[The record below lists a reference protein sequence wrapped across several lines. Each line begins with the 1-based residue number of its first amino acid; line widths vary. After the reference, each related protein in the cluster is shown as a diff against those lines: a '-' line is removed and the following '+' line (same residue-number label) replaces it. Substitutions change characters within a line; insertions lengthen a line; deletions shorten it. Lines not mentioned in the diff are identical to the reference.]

1 MEANALEDKLARLTQ
16 NYFDSGKAKEIGKRL
31 DGLVAAYKA
40 QTLGARIPV
49 LLTKLLT
56 SLENNDVKAAE
67 ASFTTLSADH
77 GGEPG
82 NAQWMVALRHL
93 VSKVSEEEKKNVAEK
108 EIIATPLL
116 LPTS

>member
-1 MEANALEDKLARLTQ
+1 MDNHYNMFSLH
-16 NYFDSGKAKEIGKRL
+16 
-31 DGLVAAYKA
+31 
-40 QTLGARIPV
+40 RIPV

-93 VSKVSEEEKKNVAEK
+93 VSKVSEEEKKKVAEK